1 LSSVSRFRIAAAAA
15 AVALLAALMA
25 ATLLRQPAP
34 TAAGPSAVKGA
45 SLALANCTGVVKES
59 PDADY
64 WVIPL
69 DKCDN
74 AIDEIDVKS
83 GFLSKWTICG
93 GAKSFAIS
101 VDPRTV
107 TVSSDHIHCSNPA
120 SAVSV
125 TYIGPLKK

>member
-1 LSSVSRFRIAAAAA
+1 MSSVSRVRIATAAAV
-15 AVALLAALMA
+15 VALLAALVA
-25 ATLLRQPAP
+25 ATLSRQSAT
-34 TAAGPSAVKGA
+34 TAVGAGADKGA
-45 SLALANCTGVVKES
+45 SLAMANCTGVMKES
-59 PDADY
+59 PDDDY

-120 SAVSV
+120 SEVSV

>member
-1 LSSVSRFRIAAAAA
+1 
-15 AVALLAALMA
+15 M
-25 ATLLRQPAP
+25 
-34 TAAGPSAVKGA
+34 
-45 SLALANCTGVVKES
+45 ANCTGVMKES
-59 PDADY
+59 PDDDY

>member
-1 LSSVSRFRIAAAAA
+1 LNSVSRIRIAAAAA
-15 AVALLAALMA
+15 VVALLAAVVA
-25 ATLLRQPAP
+25 ATLLRQRV
-34 TAAGPSAVKGA
+34 GPSARNGT
-45 SLALANCTGVVKES
+45 SLAMANCTGVVKES

-69 DKCDN
+69 DKCDD

-120 SAVSV
+120 SEVSV